1 MPDKTAQKVLAS
13 ASDLLGREQLAVRL
27 GVNSAVLE
35 AWIAGRT
42 AMPGV
47 KLRLLTIA
55 LAEFAARK

>member
-1 MPDKTAQKVLAS
+1 MLDRTAQKVLAS
-13 ASDLLGREQLAVRL
+13 ASDLLGREELAARL
-27 GVNSAVLE
+27 GVNSTVLE

-42 AMPGV
+42 AMPSL

>member
-13 ASDLLGREQLAVRL
+13 ASDLLGREELAVRL
-27 GVNSAVLE
+27 GVNSTVLE

-42 AMPGV
+42 AMPSL